1 MTVMLTALAVLAQS
15 NAAPVI
21 EIENFVGRIRIEQ
34 GSELSAR
41 VEGDSQ
47 NQVALRTQ
55 TGAIYVDGGENT
67 RRLNCYGRG
76 GQHAVGR
83 RRSNAVRFQDLPE
96 LIITTP
102 SPASID
108 LGRSIFQAQ
117 MGEVQTLSVALS
129 SCSTLRAGGVQDDVN
144 LAASGSGE
152 AIIGAV
158 GGDLDAAISGSG
170 DLRGTLVGGQL
181 DLAISGSGHVR
192 LDEITGAMNVSVSGS
207 GKVETGHVARVS
219 ASISGSGEIEVGNA
233 PGGVEFAASG
243 NGSLSV
249 GATTNVEVRSS
260 GSSELN
266 ISSMNGVLDM
276 SSNGS
281 GEVRIEQGRASS
293 IDATLGGSADLWF
306 GGVADTVTARVGG
319 GADVYIRQIQG
330 QRNVRTSGG
339 GEFRTGR

>member
-41 VEGDSQ
+41 VEGDAQ
-47 NQVALRTQ
+47 NQVALRNR
-55 TGAIYVDGGENT
+55 TGAIYVDGGQST
-67 RRLNCYGRG
+67 RRMNCYGRN
-76 GQHAVGR
+76 GQHSVGR
-83 RRSNAVRFQDLPE
+83 SRSNAVRFQDLPE

-108 LGRSIFQAQ
+108 VGRSIFQAQ
-117 MGEVQTLSVALS
+117 MGEVQSLSVALS
-129 SCSTLRAGGVQDDVN
+129 DCSTLRAGAVFDDVE
-144 LAASGSGE
+144 LAAGGSGE
-152 AIIGAV
+152 AVIGAI

-170 DLRGTLVGGQL
+170 DLRGDTVAGHV

-192 LDEITGAMNVSVSGS
+192 LSEVTGAMMVSVSGS
-207 GKVETGHVARVS
+207 GDVEAGHVARIS
-219 ASISGSGEIEVGNA
+219 ASISGSGEIQVGNA
-233 PGGVEFAASG
+233 PGGVEYAASG

-249 GATTNVEVRSS
+249 GATTNVEVHSS
-260 GSSELN
+260 GSSELS
-266 ISSMNGVLDM
+266 IASMNGTLDM

-281 GEVRIEQGRASS
+281 GEVRIEQGRATS
-293 IDATLGGSADLWF
+293 LEVVVGGSADLWF
-306 GGVADTVTARVGG
+306 GGVAENVTARVGG

-330 QRNVRTSGG
+330 QRDVRTSGG
-339 GEFRTGR
+339 GDFRTGR